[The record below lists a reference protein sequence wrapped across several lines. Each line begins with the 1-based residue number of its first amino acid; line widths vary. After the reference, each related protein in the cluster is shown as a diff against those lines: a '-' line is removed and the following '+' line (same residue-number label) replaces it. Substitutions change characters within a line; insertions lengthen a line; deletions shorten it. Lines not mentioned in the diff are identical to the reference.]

1 MSGSV
6 MLLLFLLLFG
16 FLGGFP
22 CFVKLLKFRSWTAC
36 FLYLWF
42 LQLGKHCFWAVF
54 WSAFGCCGR
63 FRLPPTLVCGRLLIC
78 FRDLFDNQC
87 SGAVFRDS
95 YSTLIGVM
103 SFFFVYVM
111 QRATRMGD
119 VDFLFIFFFS
129 RQNALT
135 KT

>member
-1 MSGSV
+1 M
-6 MLLLFLLLFG
+6 
-16 FLGGFP
+16 
-22 CFVKLLKFRSWTAC
+22 
-36 FLYLWF
+36 
-42 LQLGKHCFWAVF
+42 
-54 WSAFGCCGR
+54 
-63 FRLPPTLVCGRLLIC
+63 CGRLLIC

-103 SFFFVYVM
+103 SIFFFFVYVM
-111 QRATRMGD
+111 QRATRTGD
-119 VDFLFIFFFS
+119 VDFFFFFS